1 MSKTPEIQI
10 AQSVEAQDPLRA
22 CDTEASV
29 GGRESVG
36 FEPITRPARA
46 LIGWIDP
53 HQVDSL
59 FAGRDLPAYRQAAAR
74 ARATVQARAPSVE
87 QPEVLGPLPK
97 DAREYVTEWMGRNL
111 NAADGSWR
119 GEMADLR
126 QVFAAQP
133 FTFTD
138 HVRERLSDLDENDVV
153 SLASVTLSGRQSVP
167 VSGQYDLDRK
177 STSSHV
183 SLLV

>member
-1 MSKTPEIQI
+1 MSKIPEIQI
-10 AQSVEAQDPLRA
+10 AQSVEAQDRLRA
-22 CDTEASV
+22 RDPEVSV

-53 HQVDSL
+53 RQVDSL
-59 FAGRDLPAYRQAAAR
+59 FAGPDLPAYQQAGAR
-74 ARATVQARAPSVE
+74 AREQEQSRRELRASE

-138 HVRERLSDLDENDVV
+138 YYV
-153 SLASVTLSGRQSVP
+153 SA
-167 VSGQYDLDRK
+167 
-177 STSSHV
+177 
-183 SLLV
+183 